1 MTLLLKCL
9 GCLAAT
15 SISAVFPWV
24 NAELM
29 VATLPAVAASTWE
42 LALLVVIAT
51 IGQMLGKCAVYWG
64 ARRGTATPSARG
76 SERLG
81 RWRARFAKTPRGA
94 ITVVLAS
101 SVVGIP
107 PFYVTTMLAGALRM
121 SFPRWLIAGS
131 IGRLVR
137 FGALVLVLT
146 S

>member
-29 VATLPAVAASTWE
+29 VAALPAVAASRWE

-51 IGQMLGKCAVYWG
+51 TGQMLGKCAVYWG
-64 ARRGTATPSARG
+64 ARRGTDRPSARV
-76 SERLG
+76 SERLE
-81 RWRARFAKTPRGA
+81 RWRARFAKTSRGA
-94 ITVVLAS
+94 TTIVLAS
-101 SVVGIP
+101 SVIGIP

-121 SFPRWLIAGS
+121 SFTRWLIAGS

-137 FGALVLVLT
+137 FAALVLVLT
-146 S
+146 A